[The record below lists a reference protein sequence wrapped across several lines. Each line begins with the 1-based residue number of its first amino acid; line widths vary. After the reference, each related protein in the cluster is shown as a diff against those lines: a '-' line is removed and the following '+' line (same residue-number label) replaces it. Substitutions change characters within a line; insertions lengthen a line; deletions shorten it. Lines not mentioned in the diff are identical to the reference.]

1 MEKRI
6 AQIEGIKI
14 IKPQELLFLSNITSF
29 GLSSKELA
37 DYLLKEGGVAVLPG
51 TSFGHYG
58 EGYLRISFANSL
70 ENLARAMDKMEE
82 ALNKLTKRG
91 GRK

>member
-1 MEKRI
+1 M

-14 IKPQELLFLSNITSF
+14 IKPQGAFYFFPNITYF

-37 DYLLKEGGVAVLPG
+37 DYLLEESGVAVLPG
-51 TSFGHYG
+51 TAFGGYG

-70 ENLARAMDKMEE
+70 GNLARAMDKMEE
-82 ALNKLTKRG
+82 ALNKLTRKGGKKR
-91 GRK
+91 

>member
-1 MEKRI
+1 GAFYFFPNI
-6 AQIEGIKI
+6 A
-14 IKPQELLFLSNITSF
+14 SF

-37 DYLLKEGGVAVLPG
+37 DYLLEESGVAVLPG
-51 TSFGHYG
+51 TAFGGYG

-82 ALNKLTKRG
+82 TLSKLRRRG
-91 GRK
+91 GK